1 MTGAERFSVYPFGMS
16 FRRSYTVQTRDLNGD
31 GVTDVIAT
39 ARLSRK
45 KTRVAVFSGI
55 DGSPLPSSLV

>member
-1 MTGAERFSVYPFGMS
+1 MS
-16 FRRSYTVQTRDLNGD
+16 FRRNFTVQTRDVNGD
-31 GVTDVIAT
+31 GVPDVIVT

-45 KTRVAVFSGI
+45 KTRIAVFSGI